1 MYLEAGLVYYVTVMA
16 SSDDTQLFGRTMRGY
31 RRRRGL
37 TQQQLADGA
46 GIDRATV
53 SLIENGR
60 EEPRADTVR
69 RLAAVLDIN
78 PADFWREVPL
88 YSATAPFHTP
98 SSPTPAPAFAETSDL
113 QYEPVTVDQPHPG
126 LAELLNDERSR
137 LMLSISPEEETM
149 LRSIRTRSD
158 APLGKEFFIDVL
170 VSFRRHRAE

>member
-1 MYLEAGLVYYVTVMA
+1 MYLIAGSVYDVTVMEP
-16 SSDDTQLFGRTMRGY
+16 SEDTQLFGRTMRSY
-31 RRRRGL
+31 RRRSGL

-69 RLAAVLDIN
+69 RLAAVLGIN
-78 PADFWREVPL
+78 PPDFWREVPL
-88 YSATAPFHTP
+88 YDATSPFQSASTP
-98 SSPTPAPAFAETSDL
+98 SSTPALAETSDL
-113 QYEPVTVDQPHPG
+113 QYESVSVDQPHPG
-126 LAELLNDERSR
+126 LSELLNDERSR
-137 LMLSISPEEETM
+137 LMLSITPEEETM

-170 VSFRRHRAE
+170 VSFRRHRAQ

>member
-1 MYLEAGLVYYVTVMA
+1 MHTT
-16 SSDDTQLFGRTMRGY
+16 DDTQRFGRTMREY
-31 RRRRGL
+31 RRRLGL

-69 RLAAVLDIN
+69 RLASVLKVN
-78 PADFWREVPL
+78 PADFWRDPEAARYDQPVERV
-88 YSATAPFHTP
+88 SAVAE
-98 SSPTPAPAFAETSDL
+98 SSEL
-113 QYEPVTVDQPHPG
+113 QYEPVTQSAPHPG

-137 LMLSISPEEETM
+137 LMLAITPDEEAM

-158 APLGKEFFIDVL
+158 GPLGKDFFVDVL
-170 VSFRRHRAE
+170 ISFRRHRSNP